1 MLVNVDLKT
10 HDEILNVEN
19 SYRDYLI
26 LDTRKLQYK
35 KCKDKF
41 KNAIEVLDLINTLH
55 WANDFYKKAK
65 SDIIVP
71 TDIFYKCMDAS
82 FTDKPFSDSELIEYY
97 NTAVLMEDFFMTIIN
112 FKQID
117 TYISYDLELTLF
129 GLSYDAHKKLSEKEK
144 ENVHENY
151 GNLYCDLRI
160 RKIDVTSFIEKVKA
174 LISKLK
180 K

>member
-19 SYRDYLI
+19 SHRDYLI

-65 SDIIVP
+65 SDIRIP

-82 FTDKPFSDSELIEYY
+82 FTGFFYEYY
-97 NTAVLMEDFFMTIIN
+97 
-112 FKQID
+112 
-117 TYISYDLELTLF
+117 
-129 GLSYDAHKKLSEKEK
+129 
-144 ENVHENY
+144 
-151 GNLYCDLRI
+151 
-160 RKIDVTSFIEKVKA
+160 
-174 LISKLK
+174 
-180 K
+180 